1 MVSSTTPT
9 NNGQI
14 GDDSADF
21 VHTGPGTL
29 AGRYMRMFWHP
40 VYLARELKPAHAMP
54 IRIMSEDFT
63 LYRGESGTAYA
74 IGFRCAHRGTQL
86 STGWVEGDFIRCF
99 YHGWKYDGA
108 GQCVEQPAE
117 NPSFSS
123 KVKIRRYPT
132 EEYLGLIFVYLGEG
146 EAPPLP
152 RYPEL
157 AEEGILETS
166 SYLRNCNYFNSLD
179 NGIDEVHVAFTHSQS
194 GFTSYG
200 LNQDL
205 PRIEAEETEYGIVQ
219 YGTRSDGVVRV
230 THQLMPNILYI
241 KGSPANSES
250 GWRDAF
256 AWRVPVDDVSH
267 KSFNA
272 AIVHVKGEAAHR
284 YREQR
289 EQRLALLAKLSSAQE
304 LASAVLAGK
313 IRIQDIEDRPD
324 IVNIQ
329 DHVAQEGQGA
339 IADREHE
346 RLGRSDA
353 AVILLRKIWQRE
365 LRAVAAGQPIK
376 KWTRSEQLSATT
388 GLKAQN

>member
-1 MVSSTTPT
+1 MVTTAT
-9 NNGQI
+9 RRDDSQI
-14 GDDSADF
+14 GDDPVDF
-21 VHTGPGTL
+21 VHTGSGTL

-40 VYLARELKPAHAMP
+40 VYLSRELKPAHAIP
-54 IRIMSEDFT
+54 VRIMSEDFT

-74 IGFRCAHRGTQL
+74 VGFRCAHRGTQL
-86 STGWVEGDFIRCF
+86 SAGRVEGDFIRCF

-117 NPSFSS
+117 NPAFSS

-132 EEYLGLIFVYLGEG
+132 EEYLGLVFVYLGEG
-146 EAPPLP
+146 ESPPLP

-157 AEEGILETS
+157 AEDGILETS
-166 SYLRNCNYFNSLD
+166 SYLRHCNYFNSLD
-179 NGIDEVHVAFTHSQS
+179 NGIDEVHVAFTHAQS

-205 PRIEAEETEYGIVQ
+205 PTIEAEETEYGIVQ
-219 YGTRSDGVVRV
+219 YGTRSNGVVRV
-230 THQLMPNILYI
+230 THQMMPNILYI

-256 AWRVPVDDVSH
+256 AWRVPIDDVSH

-272 AIVHVKGEAAHR
+272 ALVHVKGEAAQR
-284 YREQR
+284 YREQQER
-289 EQRLALLAKLSSAQE
+289 RLSRLAGLSSAQE

-324 IVNIQ
+324 MINIQ

-346 RLGRSDA
+346 RLGRSDL
-353 AVILLRKIWQRE
+353 AVILLRKIWERE
-365 LRAVAAGQPIK
+365 LRALAAGQPVK
-376 KWTRSEQLSATT
+376 KWSRTEQLTATT
-388 GLKAQN
+388 GLKG